1 MKIAFVDIETGG
13 LEPSRPITQIAAVV
27 VDHNWAELTVMEEK
41 IRFDEAEAD
50 PAALELTGYSAER
63 WAHASPIDV
72 ALHALARGLRLHLDV
87 EMTSK
92 KPPFRPY
99 KVITSA
105 GHNPRFDHERLRAA
119 AKDADVFLAL
129 HPRALDTCQLA
140 CWLLPGLPD
149 YKLGTVCKYLGI
161 PEGGHDALG
170 DARASVQIAKVLLE
184 RAAVSHKKAT
194 R

>member
-13 LEPSRPITQIAAVV
+13 LEPSRPITQIAAVIV
-27 VDHNWAELTVMEEK
+27 EPRIEGWAELTVMEEK
-41 IRFDEAEAD
+41 IQFDEAEAD
-50 PAALELTGYSAER
+50 PVALELTGYTAER
-63 WAHASPIDV
+63 WRHSSPIDV

-140 CWLLPGLPD
+140 LWLLPGLPD
-149 YKLGTVCKYLGI
+149 YKLGTVCKRLGI
-161 PEGGHDALG
+161 AQGGHDALG
-170 DARASVQIAKVLLE
+170 DARASARIAEILL
-184 RAAVSHKKAT
+184 ANAKIQL
-194 R
+194 